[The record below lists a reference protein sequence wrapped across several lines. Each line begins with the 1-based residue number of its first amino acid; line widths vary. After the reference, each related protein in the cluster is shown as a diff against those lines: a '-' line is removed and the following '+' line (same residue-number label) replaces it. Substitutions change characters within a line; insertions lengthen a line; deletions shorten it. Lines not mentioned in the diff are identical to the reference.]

1 MIIAIKENGVVYL
14 AYDAYACMDHVS
26 TERLAPDNSK
36 VIKKYN
42 DILIGT
48 IAPVE
53 LNNAMRAVAW
63 PKIENDRLGYDRLLV
78 EGVQHFNSIR
88 DLVENSVITFAYKNE
103 LYEFVDGIDLYEV
116 EDFTVSG
123 AGRGYGLSYLHLH
136 KEESAE
142 EKIIGAFRLARD
154 KITDVGDVIKIINTK
169 DLEFVEVRL

>member
-1 MIIAIKENGVVYL
+1 MIIAIKENDVVYL

-36 VIKKYN
+36 VIKKHN

-63 PKIENDRLGYDRLLV
+63 PKIENDRLGYDRLLF
-78 EGVQHFNSIR
+78 EGIQRFNNIR
-88 DLVENSVITFAYKNE
+88 ELVDDSVITFAYKSE
-103 LYEFVDGIDLYEV
+103 LYVFVDGVDLYEID
-116 EDFTVSG
+116 DFIVSG
-123 AGRGYGLSYLHLH
+123 AGRGHGTAYLHLH
-136 KEESAE
+136 KEGSAE
-142 EKIIGAFRLARD
+142 ERIIGAFRLTRD
-154 KITDVGDVIKIINTK
+154 RITDAGNVIKIINTR